1 MLSLPKNASEKRRS
15 VMDQK
20 IIELYD
26 DFTHRHFDRRLFL
39 ERLTQLVGSSAVAMT
54 LMTALRSNYARA
66 ATIPVDDPRLTTQ
79 RVTMPGAAGEVK
91 GYLARPKGDAKL
103 PGIVVIHQNRGLN
116 PHIEDV
122 TRRVALENYV
132 AIGVDCMSVLG
143 GTPADEDQAMKDFA
157 KLTPEAATGELV
169 QSVAYL
175 KSRSDVTGKIGTIG
189 FCWGGGMVN
198 RLAEAAGPD
207 LAAGVAFY
215 GTAPPLDQVAKIKA
229 AMILNYAGLDDR
241 VNATRPGYED
251 ALKAAHVDYTIYVYP
266 NVNHAFFDDT
276 TERYNADAAKLA
288 WERAKAFFAQ
298 HLKA

>member
-1 MLSLPKNASEKRRS
+1 
-15 VMDQK
+15 
-20 IIELYD
+20 
-26 DFTHRHFDRRLFL
+26 
-39 ERLTQLVGSSAVAMT
+39 
-54 LMTALRSNYARA
+54 
-66 ATIPVDDPRLTTQ
+66 
-79 RVTMPGAAGEVK
+79 
-91 GYLARPKGDAKL
+91 
-103 PGIVVIHQNRGLN
+103 
-116 PHIEDV
+116 
-122 TRRVALENYV
+122 
-132 AIGVDCMSVLG
+132 VDCMSVLG

-169 QSVAYL
+169 QAIAYL
-175 KSRSDVTGKIGTIG
+175 KSRPDVTAKLGAIG

-215 GTAPPLDQVAKIKA
+215 GVAPPLDQVAKIKA

-276 TERYNADAAKLA
+276 TERYDAAAAKLA
-288 WERAKAFFAQ
+288 WERATAFFARQ
-298 HLKA
+298 LKA

>member
-1 MLSLPKNASEKRRS
+1 
-15 VMDQK
+15 MDQK

-26 DFTHRHFDRRLFL
+26 DFTHRHLDRRLFL
-39 ERLTQLVGSSAVAMT
+39 EQVTKLVGSSALAMS
-54 LMTALRSNYARA
+54 LMAALRSDYARA
-66 ATIPVDDPRLTTQ
+66 ATVPVDDPRLATQ
-79 RVTMPGAAGEVK
+79 RVVMPGASGEVK

-132 AIGVDCMSVLG
+132 AVGVDCMSVLG
-143 GTPADEDQAMKDFA
+143 GTPADEDAAMKEFSQL
-157 KLTPEAATGELV
+157 KPEAATAELV
-169 QSVAYL
+169 QAVGYL
-175 KSRSDVTGKIGTIG
+175 KSRPDASGKIGTIG

-207 LAAGVAFY
+207 LTAGVAFY

-229 AMILNYAGLDDR
+229 ALLLNYAGLDDR
-241 VNATRPGYED
+241 VNGTRPGYED
-251 ALKAAHVDYTIYVYP
+251 ALKAARVEYTAYVYP

-276 TERYNADAAKLA
+276 TDRYNADAAKLA
-288 WERAKAFFAQ
+288 WERSKAFFAQ